1 MEKYIK
7 FKEKA
12 LKNWEEPNGP
22 LWCNPDYM
30 TVNKYYFYNKKYN
43 FIHCFVVETKD
54 ITNEKEEKRYLRQ
67 FRKYCREKIKNNLEN
82 I

>member
-7 FKEKA
+7 FKEKV
-12 LKNWEEPNGP
+12 LKNWEEHNTPH
-22 LWCNPDYM
+22 YK

-43 FIHCFVVETKD
+43 FIHCLVVETKD